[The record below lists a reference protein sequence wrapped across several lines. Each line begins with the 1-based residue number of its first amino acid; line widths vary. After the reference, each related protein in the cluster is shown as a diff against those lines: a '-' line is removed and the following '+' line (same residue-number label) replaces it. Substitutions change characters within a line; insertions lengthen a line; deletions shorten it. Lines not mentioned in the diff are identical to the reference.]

1 MFLVG
6 VPSPAASFVL
16 SPHSL
21 AVPRHLSGIYGLHN
35 SRRVLKASSGKG
47 FSEDTLPAKG
57 KKGKAKKSKKASF
70 ELVDIVDT
78 VAGAS
83 TFKTFASAL
92 SNADL
97 VEMTL
102 KGQGPFTVF
111 APTDEAFTSLPADTM
126 ENLMKPENKAE
137 LAAILTHHIVP
148 GVAKAAVVATM
159 NGQSSLTLNGASVA
173 FEVLDGKVTVGGAT
187 VVATDFLASNG
198 VVHAVDSVILPPAPP
213 AVPAE
218 PSEAP
223 AAPAAEAPAET
234 RAIEPMEALAEPV
247 AEAPV
252 PPPAAPAAATIE
264 PTVAPAAE
272 TPPKA
277 PAAETP
283 PKAPA
288 AETPAQAPAAA
299 AAGAA
304 EAPAAAETTAAVVE
318 KPTAAPGEEPTAS
331 PAAAK
336 ARTLEDDLPQ
346 LEMEYEL
353 TTFVT
358 KEGVAKSEQ
367 QSRLRAVQERLAKT
381 IELKDKVESMYAE
394 ELTIVMEK
402 LDAEVAAEKSRGEDI
417 QELTSKFEAVL
428 AQKAEAV
435 EVSAKCSDN

>member
-283 PKAPA
+283 
-288 AETPAQAPAAA
+288 AQAPAAA
-299 AAGAA
+299 AGGAA

>member
-283 PKAPA
+283 
-288 AETPAQAPAAA
+288 AQAPAAA

-304 EAPAAAETTAAVVE
+304 EAPAAAETTAAVDE

>member
-1 MFLVG
+1 
-6 VPSPAASFVL
+6 
-16 SPHSL
+16 
-21 AVPRHLSGIYGLHN
+21 LHN
-35 SRRVLKASSGKG
+35 SRRALKASSGKG

-111 APTDEAFTSLPADTM
+111 APTDEAFNSLPADTM

-223 AAPAAEAPAET
+223 AAPVAEAPAET
-234 RAIEPMEALAEPV
+234 RAIEPMEALAESV

-299 AAGAA
+299 AAA
-304 EAPAAAETTAAVVE
+304 AAAETTAAVDE
-318 KPTAAPGEEPTAS
+318 KPSAAPVEEPTAS

-394 ELTIVMEK
+394 EMTIVMEK

-435 EVSAKCSDN
+435 EVSARCSDN